1 MEPTRQT
8 VLQLELTSDHQSMAG
23 TVRTSDGSRYSF
35 SGWSELFAVLQQL
48 QPEPARITEAQECP

>member
-8 VLQLELTSDHQSMAG
+8 VLQLELTSDHQSIAG
-23 TVRTSDGSRYSF
+23 TVRTSDGSPHPF

-48 QPEPARITEAQECP
+48 LPEPGGITGIKGRP